1 MPTAAE
7 QRESAMELLRLYAQ
21 PDVPPLIGAVALDTI
36 LDDSIRATIWTE
48 DTAYIYG
55 AVILPTVRN
64 GHKYRCIQA
73 GTSDADAAD
82 EPEWPKGA
90 GGIITEGA
98 SDPILTWQEYGPDF
112 ENLYDVR
119 RAARQVWEAKAA
131 MASQL
136 YATTQ
141 SGSRFDHNQVYDQCI
156 KQAERFASMGVA

>member
-21 PDVPPLIGAVALDTI
+21 PDVPPLIGATALDTI
-36 LDDSIRATIWTE
+36 LDNSIKATIWTVG
-48 DTAYIYG
+48 TAYIYG

-73 GTSDADAAD
+73 GASDADAAD

-112 ENLYDVR
+112 DNLYDVR
-119 RAARQVWEAKAA
+119 RSARQVWEAKAA
-131 MASQL
+131 MAASLHGSSGMQ
-136 YATTQ
+136 TQ
-141 SGSRFDHNQVYDQCI
+141 QVYEHCI
-156 KQAERFASMGVA
+156 KQAERYASLEVA